1 MKVGGGIGL
10 SISLEALLKYF
21 DCFCACN
28 NCCPLRSTGHP
39 AIASGTKMVSLSLIT
54 SWYPLS
60 PPHALGVAT
69 KYGAFSLFTIKHSRW
84 GQFYCIVCCFAMLTF
99 QCCVNFQLHT
109 FVLLALLESRSK
121 FIEFQPCEPYHE
133 PCQ

>member
-1 MKVGGGIGL
+1 M

-28 NCCPLRSTGHP
+28 NCCPIRSTGNP

-54 SWYPLS
+54 SCYPLS
-60 PPHALGVAT
+60 PWVLPQNMEHFHYLRSNIQGEEN
-69 KYGAFSLFTIKHSRW
+69 F
-84 GQFYCIVCCFAMLTF
+84 IVCCFAMLTF

-109 FVLLALLESRSK
+109 FILLALLVLRSK
-121 FIEFQPCEPYHE
+121 FIGFQPCEPYHE